1 MRHNFNI
8 FVVAFA
14 TLLLASC
21 GNRRGDG
28 DKLPKV
34 KDKVLLGVLDSLSQ
48 QNFDSFYSKLSS
60 EFQDSSQNFTFKTS
74 LRIVQDSAIGATI
87 KKFNIPFVSAVI
99 TKDSVKMTNK
109 QSKCHTLQS
118 IDFLK
123 ESFGVSFTHR
133 NMEEL
138 LMGFPIAYDDE
149 IDYDRVKDPYAY
161 ILSSELK
168 KDGDS
173 GDVLDIYYEFNKDV
187 NQLKS
192 TSLFSESDS
201 TEIKIDYLTRQM
213 VDGYSLPESVD
224 IVIRTPKQELF
235 IKLVY
240 RKSRVNKPETIHFV
254 IPDSYEPCK

>member
-8 FVVAFA
+8 LIVAIA

-21 GNRRGDG
+21 GNRNGG
-28 DKLPKV
+28 EGKLPKV
-34 KDKVLLGVLDSLSQ
+34 KDKVLLEALDSLSQ
-48 QNFDSFYSKLSS
+48 QSFDSFYSKLST
-60 EFQDSSQNFTFKTS
+60 QYKDSSQERSFKTS
-74 LRIVQDSAIGATI
+74 LRMVQDSAIGATI
-87 KKFNIPFVSAVI
+87 KFAGIPFVNAVI
-99 TKDSVKMTNK
+99 SKDSVKMTDR
-109 QSKCHTLQS
+109 QSKCYTLQS
-118 IDFLK
+118 IDLLK

-138 LMGFPIAYDDE
+138 LMGFPIAYNE
-149 IDYDRVKDPYAY
+149 EVDYDRVKDPYAY

-173 GDVLDIYYEFNKDV
+173 GDALDIYYEFNKDV

-192 TSLFSESDS
+192 TTLFSESDS
-201 TEIKIDYLTRQM
+201 TEIKVDYLTR
-213 VDGYSLPESVD
+213 VLIDGYAVPETVE
-224 IVIRTPKQELF
+224 IVIRTPKQELN
-235 IKLVY
+235 IKLEY